1 MKLHNITIHG
11 PRSTESGCSVVY
23 TLYYCFI
30 PLLPCCLVLV
40 IRWQPAVRFQRCV
53 GLFSMLTLISA
64 GRRAFSQSATRRSY
78 ESTIQNLLIHKDTK
92 VLCQGF
98 TGKTVSAAFV

>member
-1 MKLHNITIHG
+1 
-11 PRSTESGCSVVY
+11 
-23 TLYYCFI
+23 
-30 PLLPCCLVLV
+30 
-40 IRWQPAVRFQRCV
+40 
-53 GLFSMLTLISA
+53 MLTLISA

-98 TGKTVSAAFV
+98 TGKTVSETFV